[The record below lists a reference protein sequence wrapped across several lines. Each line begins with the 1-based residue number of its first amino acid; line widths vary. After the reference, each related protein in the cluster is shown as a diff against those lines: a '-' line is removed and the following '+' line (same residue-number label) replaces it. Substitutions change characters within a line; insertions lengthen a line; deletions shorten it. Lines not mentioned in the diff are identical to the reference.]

1 MSYNSH
7 NLIAMRVGRHQ
18 SHMHYCIKWIP
29 LFRIFEKKII
39 TSNDLTNTSDIC
51 RYTDYFEFSC
61 FRAFYPVVCYYG
73 FVRRCYKQ
81 GAHSAIEAVTVSLNY
96 DGANFRD
103 AVIINDIPPLHR
115 ILGKLRTLFDCSPWQ
130 EISFVG
136 QLLIRMGDGGN
147 LMRS

>member
-1 MSYNSH
+1 
-7 NLIAMRVGRHQ
+7 MRVGRHQ
-18 SHMHYCIKWIP
+18 LQMYYQMDSIISNFW
-29 LFRIFEKKII
+29 KII
-39 TSNDLTNTSDIC
+39 YHIKRPYEHFGY